1 MVAVNIPFTIPTIRP
16 LDAFLLSLFAIVIA
30 KAIRPIIA
38 HKFIV
43 AQSRQIIIVLYSL
56 QILLFILALW
66 PHLCYF
72 AFIHELYLI
81 GGYNHAYVVAILY
94 R

>member
-16 LDAFLLSLFAIVIA
+16 LGVFSLSLFAIVIA

-43 AQSRQIIIVLYSL
+43 DAVKANNNCT
-56 QILLFILALW
+56 ILTSNTSYLF
-66 PHLCYF
+66 
-72 AFIHELYLI
+72 
-81 GGYNHAYVVAILY
+81 
-94 R
+94 